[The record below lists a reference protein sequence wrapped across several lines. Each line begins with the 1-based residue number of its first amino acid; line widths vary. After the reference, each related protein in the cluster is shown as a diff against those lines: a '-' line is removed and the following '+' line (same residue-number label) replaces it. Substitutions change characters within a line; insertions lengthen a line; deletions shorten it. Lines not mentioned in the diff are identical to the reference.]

1 MLIIKEFINGHPT
14 VIVVDIVTETGSIN
28 DGQLYFKVLF
38 LEFCFLLEYIHV
50 TPFYHYLFYLLW

>member
-14 VIVVDIVTETGSIN
+14 VIVVDIVTKTGSIN

-38 LEFCFLLEYIHV
+38 LEFCI
-50 TPFYHYLFYLLW
+50 LFSFRIYS